1 MSRCRHRR
9 SHRAAATA
17 LPQSRC
23 VPPPPRRRQAAADL
37 ALSRCRR
44 RRAAVRWLVVALL
57 SAVRFRHRMP
67 WCRRWG
73 GGLVAAAAT
82 TTRTTWRCC
91 TGGGW
96 TSATPT
102 PTAPMRWRGV
112 VIDNLIP
119 SLFSVDIIIFTSTK
133 SEHSDSPWCEPITPL
148 FSEVCT
154 IIGSQKTCLW
164 TDHHTW
170 WGGQTPE
177 YELCFVRVL
186 IIDACGQALS
196 PVTVEKNTETP

>member
-1 MSRCRHRR
+1 V
-9 SHRAAATA
+9 
-17 LPQSRC
+17 L
-23 VPPPPRRRQAAADL
+23 PPPPSRRH
-37 ALSRCRR
+37 
-44 RRAAVRWLVVALL
+44 RWLVVALL

-112 VIDNLIP
+112 VIDNLSP

-148 FSEVCT
+148 FSEVYDYRKPKNMPVDGPSNLVGRTDTRIQTMFCQGT
-154 IIGSQKTCLW
+154 KHRCLW
-164 TDHHTW
+164 T
-170 WGGQTPE
+170 GP
-177 YELCFVRVL
+177 YNL
-186 IIDACGQALS
+186 
-196 PVTVEKNTETP
+196 